1 MRPRFLSVER
11 AASSSARLRE
21 VEGASPK
28 KKAHPRPVRP
38 PSEEDETGPRQ
49 ERSSAAR
56 PVRPPPAP
64 PPPPRRSRS
73 SARTHPSTKVVDDK
87 NDRKNKDQ
95 EDKKQDVKKE
105 KRKDDVKKDV
115 KKDNTKKEKPKKE
128 GKVPQAGGTVKTKSA
143 SSTCEQDIEAMIEI
157 HQKDL
162 SGMLEERKVKKT
174 KSASTCGQDIGAMI
188 EIHQEDLSGML
199 EERKVKKKTLEDF
212 NERIRSF
219 EGPIA
224 EAQAKIKWLQSQ
236 RADHEKEME
245 AQVGEMGKIKV
256 LLKLCRRYGGS
267 GKQKKRVGK
276 QRRIHERKRSVSE

>member
-1 MRPRFLSVER
+1 M
-11 AASSSARLRE
+11 
-21 VEGASPK
+21 
-28 KKAHPRPVRP
+28 
-38 PSEEDETGPRQ
+38 
-49 ERSSAAR
+49 
-56 PVRPPPAP
+56 
-64 PPPPRRSRS
+64 
-73 SARTHPSTKVVDDK
+73 
-87 NDRKNKDQ
+87 
-95 EDKKQDVKKE
+95 
-105 KRKDDVKKDV
+105 
-115 KKDNTKKEKPKKE
+115 
-128 GKVPQAGGTVKTKSA
+128 KTKSA

-162 SGMLEERKVKKT
+162 SGMLEERKAKNKK
-174 KSASTCGQDIGAMI
+174 
-188 EIHQEDLSGML
+188 
-199 EERKVKKKTLEDF
+199 LEDF